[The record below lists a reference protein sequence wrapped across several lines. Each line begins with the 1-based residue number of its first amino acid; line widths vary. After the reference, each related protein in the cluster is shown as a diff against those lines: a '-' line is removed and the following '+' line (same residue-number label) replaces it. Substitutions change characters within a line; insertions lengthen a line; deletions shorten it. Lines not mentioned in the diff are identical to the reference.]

1 MNDEHLARLRA
12 SMRARGYELVD
23 EMVEQFLE
31 QLRAVGMRARRA
43 PVPPAPVA
51 PVDDLA
57 AQAAA
62 NELEAAGLKRAG

>member
-1 MNDEHLARLRA
+1 MTDERIAQLRA

-31 QLRAVGMRARRA
+31 QLRAGTRARRA
-43 PVPPAPVA
+43 PMPPAPVA

-62 NELEAAGLKRAG
+62 NELAAAGLKRAG